1 MSASFRC
8 AIGRCGAVVASVYRH
23 RKTGGGARNRFLPSF
38 DLEPL
43 AIHHCLFRLFFF
55 QKGSDIPQN
64 RTMIHDCGH
73 SNVQTSTF
81 NVATLAI
88 GPFLIYFKMVL
99 LISTVYR
106 CLGLSGRLPAEPHP
120 PHLWDAFFVINSSIP
135 SFPSSSHYHAAACA
149 PDIVSA
155 FQMCWIYSTTAD
167 DELHGFVKQMMV
179 QGLSRYSDKFGWD
192 IDRS

>member
-1 MSASFRC
+1 
-8 AIGRCGAVVASVYRH
+8 
-23 RKTGGGARNRFLPSF
+23 
-38 DLEPL
+38 
-43 AIHHCLFRLFFF
+43 
-55 QKGSDIPQN
+55 
-64 RTMIHDCGH
+64 MIHDCGH

-135 SFPSSSHYHAAACA
+135 SFPSSSHYYAAACA

-167 DELHGFVKQMMV
+167 DELHVLEEHPFRVSLLCYFWGLNTLLLFGFESCHDLCWLW
-179 QGLSRYSDKFGWD
+179 GSSLLD
-192 IDRS
+192 